1 MSKNMRNE
9 HLKSRI
15 EQLIEEIETYIDSC
29 KPQALSGGRKI
40 IVDRDE
46 MEELLVELRMRT
58 PDEIKKYQKI
68 ISNKEAIL
76 ADAKKQAES
85 MVNAAKEEAEEML
98 EEARSQ
104 KEELLN
110 QHEIMQR
117 AYEQAEAMVNEA
129 QEQAQKTLD
138 SAVEDADNIR
148 MGAIAYTDEMLNSLQ
163 TIISHTIENTEK
175 TFNSF
180 VSSMQSSYGVVTSNR
195 NELSGSIV
203 SEIDTDFEDYEDE
216 DDEEDDED

>member
-1 MSKNMRNE
+1 MSKNIRNE
-9 HLKSRI
+9 QLKSRM

-29 KPQALSGGRKI
+29 KAQPLSGGRKI

-76 ADAKKQAES
+76 ADARKQAEA
-85 MVNAAKEEAEEML
+85 MVNAAREEAEGML

-104 KEELLN
+104 KAELLD

-117 AYEQAEAMVNEA
+117 AYEQADAMVAEA

-148 MGAIAYTDEMLNSLQ
+148 VGAIAYTDEMLSSLQ

-175 TFNSF
+175 TFASF
-180 VSSMQSSYGVVTSNR
+180 VSSMQSSYNVVTSNR

-203 SEIDTDFEDYEDE
+203 SDVDTDLEDDDE
-216 DDEEDDED
+216 DDVEDDED

>member
-1 MSKNMRNE
+1 M
-9 HLKSRI
+9 KSRI

-68 ISNKEAIL
+68 ISNQEAIL

-85 MVNAAKEEAEEML
+85 MVNAAREEAEEML
-98 EEARSQ
+98 AEARSQ

-117 AYEQAEAMVNEA
+117 AYEQAESMVNEA

-203 SEIDTDFEDYEDE
+203 SEIDTDFEDYEDD